1 MDSPDIPLN
10 APSLNS
16 APSGQQVSF
25 AFDNTFTRLPEH
37 FYARLDPTPVAAPRL
52 VKINVE
58 LARELGLDA
67 NALMSEHGVAV
78 LSGNRVAEGAE
89 PIALAYAG
97 HQFGHFVPR
106 LGDGRANLL
115 GELVSRSGQRYDVQ
129 LKGSGR
135 TPFSRGG
142 DGRAALGPVL
152 REYIV
157 SEAMAA
163 LGVPTTRALAVVTT
177 GERVLREI
185 PLPGAVLT
193 RIAASHLRVG
203 TFQYFAARGDVE
215 GLRVLADYAIARHYP
230 EVAQEKERYRAL
242 LDGVIARQA
251 QLIAQWMLLGFIH
264 GVMNTDNT
272 SISGETIDYGPC
284 AFMEAYD
291 PAKVYSSI
299 DHGGRYAYGNQ
310 PRVVLWNLARLAES
324 LLPLL
329 MEESGSEEA
338 ALSAANEA
346 LSAFEPQYRAAYIA
360 GMRRKLGLFLEREG
374 DAALGEDLLQRMAAN
389 QADFTLTFR
398 RLCDAAAGP
407 EGDAGVRAL
416 FADPA
421 SYDGW
426 AAGWRRRL
434 EAEAADGQA
443 RAAAMHRTNPAFIP
457 RNHLVEAALDAAT
470 SRQDFRP
477 FEDLLAVI
485 SRPYDERPGLEK
497 YSAPAGPEELVL
509 QTFCG
514 T

>member
-1 MDSPDIPLN
+1 MDSPDNPLN
-10 APSLNS
+10 GPPLSPAFT
-16 APSGQQVSF
+16 GQKAYF
-25 AFDNTFTRLPEH
+25 PFDNTFARLPEH
-37 FYARLDPTPVAAPRL
+37 FYARLDPTPVAAPRI
-52 VKINVE
+52 VKVNME

-67 NALMSEHGVAV
+67 DVLRSEHGVAV
-78 LSGNRVAEGAE
+78 LAGNQVAGGSE

-97 HQFGHFVPR
+97 HQFGHFVPQ

-115 GELVSRSGQRYDVQ
+115 GELVSRDGQRYDVQ

-163 LGVPTTRALAVVTT
+163 LGIPTTRALAVVTT
-177 GERVLREI
+177 GEQVLRDKV
-185 PLPGAVLT
+185 LPGAVLT
-193 RIAASHLRVG
+193 RVAASHLRVG
-203 TFQYFAARGDVE
+203 TFQYFAARGDVK

-230 EVAQEKERYRAL
+230 EAAQAKEPYRAL
-242 LDGVIARQA
+242 LEGVIARQA

-310 PRVVLWNLARLAES
+310 PRVALWNLTRLAES
-324 LLPLL
+324 LMPLL
-329 MEESGSEEA
+329 VQESGSEEA
-338 ALSAANEA
+338 GLVAANEA
-346 LSAFEPQYRAAYIA
+346 LSAFEPQFEATHSA
-360 GMRRKLGLFLEREG
+360 GIRRKLGLVVEREG
-374 DAALGEDLLQRMAAN
+374 DAALAEKLLQCMAAN
-389 QADFTLTFR
+389 HADFTLTFR

-421 SYDGW
+421 AFDGW
-426 AAGWRRRL
+426 AAEWRRRL
-434 EAEAADGQA
+434 EEEVADGQT
-443 RAAAMHRTNPAFIP
+443 RSAAMRRINPAFIP
-457 RNHLVEAALDAAT
+457 RNHLVEAALDAAN
-470 SRQDFRP
+470 SRQDFQP

-485 SRPYDERPGLEK
+485 SRPYDERPELER
-497 YSAPAGPEELVL
+497 YSASARPEERVL